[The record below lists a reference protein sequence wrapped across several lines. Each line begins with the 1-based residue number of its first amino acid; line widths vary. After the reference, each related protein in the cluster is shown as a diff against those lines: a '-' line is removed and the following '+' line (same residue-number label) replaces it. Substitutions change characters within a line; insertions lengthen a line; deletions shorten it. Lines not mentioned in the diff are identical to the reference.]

1 MAFVGGDLI
10 EITYNHP
17 TLGSGTLFPKSSE
30 DTTINLGG
38 FRGADDAN
46 MVTGAG
52 ENIRQLNNSRWS
64 VEATIA
70 IDTASFVV
78 MKGHIEKIEKDS
90 FVFIGKIRTYAGDAC
105 CGYIVKNGAW
115 TFRRMLN
122 RNFYRLKERDSLCD
136 CYTCCFYIDIH
147 LK

>member
-70 IDTASFVV
+70 IDTVTKLETEKLVALAASPV
-78 MKGHIEKIEKDS
+78 EA
-90 FVFIGKIRTYAGDAC
+90 T
-105 CGYIVKNGAW
+105 W
-115 TFRRMLN
+115 TFSHVSGSVYGGTGAPVGDLN
-122 RNFYRLKERDSLCD
+122 PNLNASTMALKVAGGGQ
-136 CYTCCFYIDIH
+136 
-147 LK
+147 LKKLV